1 MNVLFEQIL
10 RIEDGVVACDAEDD
24 LVDLAGVCLRDVLMQ
39 WEHLPENRPT
49 RGRRS
54 ESAS

>member
-24 LVDLAGVCLRDVLMQ
+24 LVGLAAGNLRAALM
-39 WEHLPENRPT
+39 LDKCNRNVY
-49 RGRRS
+49 R
-54 ESAS
+54 